1 MSKSLAESLA
11 RKLKT
16 TTTLSMESVD
26 VDVNIGQDAIVDE
39 DGAAL
44 SPLAPATDEP
54 IIEAQQTELAEEE
67 SEIESTDSELE
78 DSDADVETLES
89 IQLHLEKSL
98 EHGGLDTVSYEMFGL
113 TMNHIYRKYGIEVT
127 DVMPSLESFNEDNLG
142 QTTVS
147 MEKVRQTM
155 SSITEGATQLIKK
168 LWFQLKKFLSNLKNL
183 GFGLKKRAQAL
194 SKAAGAVNSGMTG
207 TEIKLFSAKHLLIN
221 GKLPDRSTLIKTYK
235 GMVSGSQT
243 MQSII
248 GSYTQA
254 NANLVNEILNA
265 KKDSES
271 SSAAVIAAANTSAEA
286 FKDLD
291 KILAFKDAKVNI
303 LKHEGAAGRGVELLT
318 VKLETAKAPER
329 GSDSDGYKINPL
341 SAGEV
346 KEVADLVV
354 KSVDGLEKVMGLFD
368 KGSIE
373 KSVLKL
379 SDQKEG
385 AEARD
390 KADIK
395 MAKKAVRTMINFQGK
410 LVSYINV
417 TNKAMLDYGIQSLQ
431 ATKKGKEVDNS
442 NAIENKA

>member
-67 SEIESTDSELE
+67 SELETTDSEVE
-78 DSDADVETLES
+78 DSEADVETLES
-89 IQLHLEKSL
+89 IQLHLQKSL

-113 TMNHIYRKYGIEVT
+113 TMNHIYRKYGIEAT
-127 DVMPSLESFNEDNLG
+127 DVMPSLESFNEDNLA

-147 MEKVRQTM
+147 MEKVGETLA
-155 SSITEGATQLIKK
+155 SIKEGATQLIKK

-194 SKAAGAVNSGMTG
+194 SKAAGAVNGGMTG
-207 TEIKLFSAKHLLIN
+207 SEIKLFSAKHLLIN
-221 GKLPDRSTLIKTYK
+221 GKLPDRSALIKTYK
-235 GMVSGSQT
+235 NMVNGSQ
-243 MQSII
+243 SIESVI
-248 GSYTQA
+248 GSLTQA
-254 NANLVNEILNA
+254 NANLVTDILNA
-265 KKDSES
+265 KKDDQA
-271 SSAAVIAAANTSAEA
+271 SADKVISASNSANEA
-286 FKDLD
+286 FKEVNKFLV
-291 KILAFKDAKVNI
+291 FKDAKFDFTQYEGSKGRRIQMVN
-303 LKHEGAAGRGVELLT
+303 
-318 VKLETAKAPER
+318 VKLVTAKAPER
-329 GSDSDGYKINPL
+329 GADSEGYKINPL
-341 SAGEV
+341 SASEV

-354 KSVDGLEKVMGLFD
+354 KSVNGLEKMMGLFD
-368 KGSIE
+368 KGNLE

-379 SDQKEG
+379 SDQKDD
-385 AEARD
+385 EAKD
-390 KADIK
+390 KDDIK
-395 MAKKAVRTMINFQGK
+395 MAKKAIRSMINLQGK

-431 ATKKGKEVDNS
+431 AAKKGKEVDNS

>member
-67 SEIESTDSELE
+67 SELETTDSEVE
-78 DSDADVETLES
+78 DSEADVETLES
-89 IQLHLEKSL
+89 IQLHLQKSL

-113 TMNHIYRKYGIEVT
+113 TMNHIYRKYGIEAT
-127 DVMPSLESFNEDNLG
+127 DVMPSLESFNEDNLA

-147 MEKVRQTM
+147 MEKVGETL
-155 SSITEGATQLIKK
+155 SSIKEGATQLIKK

-194 SKAAGAVNSGMTG
+194 SKAAGSVNSGMTG

-221 GKLPDRSTLIKTYK
+221 GKLPDRSAVVKAYK
-235 GMVSGSQT
+235 GMVSGTQS

-248 GSYTQA
+248 GGYTQA
-254 NANLVNEILNA
+254 NVNLVTEILNA
-265 KKDSES
+265 KKDDKEGH
-271 SSAAVIAAANTSAEA
+271 ATVIAAANASSQA
-286 FKDLD
+286 FEDLN
-291 KILAFKDAKVNI
+291 KLLVFKDAKVNV
-303 LKHEGAAGRGVELLT
+303 LKHDGAEGRAVQLLT

-329 GSDSDGYKINPL
+329 GADSEGYKINPL

-368 KGSIE
+368 KGNLE

-431 ATKKGKEVDNS
+431 AAKKGNEVDNK